1 MTPHRIRAFAPG
13 RVNLIGEHTDYNDGL
28 CLPFAIELGVIVTA
42 ELHDGD
48 DVTAPGLDDG
58 ARFLEGTLAE
68 LRSAGVELPGAT
80 LDIEGDLPQRVGLS
94 SSAALCIALAL
105 ALYGAAE
112 TAPPRPV
119 RLARLCSR
127 VESKWAGQDTGLLD
141 QLASLLGEKGRAL
154 RLDMRT
160 LEARPIDLHLHG
172 HVLATLDSGASRSL
186 AASGYNER
194 REECR
199 RALELLGLESLR
211 DADDASGL
219 PAPLDA
225 RVRHVISENE
235 RVDAAVAALES
246 GDLAELGALLNAS
259 HASLRDDYE
268 VSVPEVERAVAAC
281 IDAGALG
288 ARIMGGGFGG
298 SVLALFPPGAALP
311 DGAISVRPWRGGSAS
326 LSAGASAKTTNRGSP
341 ARLQEPAHRPDRR
354 RDRDH
359 RLRAQLGRGAG
370 VLMAEEVRVSDPSA
384 EEAGEAIHLPGP
396 SYLPVAT
403 AFGVSIAVVGVVLSW
418 VIVGIGLVIAVI
430 AIWRWIGETRRE
442 TAELPL
448 EH

>member
-28 CLPFAIELGVIVTA
+28 CLPFAIELGVTVTA
-42 ELHDGD
+42 ELHDGGK
-48 DVTAPGLDDG
+48 VVAPDLEDG
-58 ARFLEGTLAE
+58 DPFLEGTLAE
-68 LRSAGVELPGAT
+68 LRRAGVELPGVRLGIA
-80 LDIEGDLPQRVGLS
+80 GDLPQRVGLS

-105 ALYGAAE
+105 ALYAAAGTE
-112 TAPPRPV
+112 PPRPV

-127 VESKWAGQDTGLLD
+127 VESEWAGQETGLLD
-141 QLASLLGEKGRAL
+141 QLASLLGEEGRAV

-160 LEARPIDLHLHG
+160 LEARPIELDLDG

-225 RVRHVISENE
+225 RLRHVITENE
-235 RVDAAVAALES
+235 RVEAAVAALES
-246 GDLAELGALLNAS
+246 GEVAVLGALLNAS

-281 IDAGALG
+281 MEAGALG

-298 SVLALFPPGAALP
+298 SVLALFPPGAAPP
-311 DGAISVRPWRGGSAS
+311 DGAISVRPG
-326 LSAGASAKTTNRGSP
+326 AGAR
-341 ARLQEPAHRPDRR
+341 
-354 RDRDH
+354 
-359 RLRAQLGRGAG
+359 
-370 VLMAEEVRVSDPSA
+370 VL
-384 EEAGEAIHLPGP
+384 
-396 SYLPVAT
+396 
-403 AFGVSIAVVGVVLSW
+403 
-418 VIVGIGLVIAVI
+418 
-430 AIWRWIGETRRE
+430 
-442 TAELPL
+442 
-448 EH
+448 